1 MKAKTA
7 CGTWLD
13 VAADCWLLGAES
25 TLVVPLRLARLARGG
40 GAAVDEA
47 KLMVSEKIDA
57 HGALLRDL
65 AHGRHGPG
73 AAAIA
78 GGVVAHYLER
88 VRANRK
94 RLLAGGTG
102 GKRLDKASLPAA

>member
-1 MKAKTA
+1 MKAKTG

-40 GAAVDEA
+40 GVALDEA
-47 KLMVSEKIDA
+47 KLMISEKIEA

-65 AHGRHGPG
+65 AKGRHGPG
-73 AAAIA
+73 AASVA
-78 GGVVAHYLER
+78 GGVVTHYLER

-94 RLLAGGTG
+94 RLLASG
-102 GKRLDKASLPAA
+102 PN